1 MDKQLLLGMSLQ
13 QLQDATAELGMP
25 RFSAK
30 QIMQWLYQKN
40 ITEIDDMTNL
50 SKTHRQRLTDCCLIG
65 RSMPIETQTSEDG
78 TEKYLFKTV
87 DGHYVETVYIPDH
100 ERATLCVSSQVGCK
114 MNCEFCQTGKQ
125 GFDGNLTPAD
135 ILNQIYTVNTLH
147 IADGGLTN
155 IVFMGQGE
163 PLDNYDA
170 VKQTIDILT
179 AAYGWAWSPKRI
191 TVSTI
196 GLKKNLSRFLNETEC
211 QLAVSL
217 HFPLHEQRLQYMPA
231 ERQFA
236 IEGIIE
242 LLKQYDWSHQRRLSF
257 EYTMFDGVNDT
268 TVFAKELVRL
278 LKNLPCRVNLIPF
291 HQIEQTTLT
300 PTPMDKI
307 TSFRDY
313 LTRHGVYTTIRT
325 SRGQDIQ
332 AACGLLTTKALQDES
347 NK

>member
-1 MDKQLLLGMSLQ
+1 MTLE
-13 QLQDATAELGMP
+13 QLQNVVAELEMP
-25 RFSAK
+25 RFAAK

-40 ITEIDDMTNL
+40 ITEIDEMTNL
-50 SKTHRQRLTDCCLIG
+50 SKAHRQRLADNYVIG

-78 TEKYLFKTV
+78 TEKYLFQTLE
-87 DGHYVETVYIPDH
+87 GRYVETVYIPDH

-125 GFDGNLTPAD
+125 GFSGNLMPAD

-147 IADGGLTN
+147 AADGGLTN
-155 IVFMGQGE
+155 IVYMGQGE

-179 AAYGWAWSPKRI
+179 APYGWAWSPKRI

-196 GLKKNLSRFLNETEC
+196 GLKKNLGRFLDETEC
-211 QLAVSL
+211 QLAISL

-231 ERQFA
+231 ERQFP
-236 IEGIIE
+236 IEGVIQ
-242 LLKQYDWSHQRRLSF
+242 LLSQYDWSHQRRLSF

-268 TVFAKELVRL
+268 TIFAKELVRL
-278 LKNLPCRVNLIPF
+278 LKNLTCRINLIPF

-300 PTPMDKI
+300 PTPMDRI

-332 AACGLLTTKALQDES
+332 AACGLLTTKALQDEK